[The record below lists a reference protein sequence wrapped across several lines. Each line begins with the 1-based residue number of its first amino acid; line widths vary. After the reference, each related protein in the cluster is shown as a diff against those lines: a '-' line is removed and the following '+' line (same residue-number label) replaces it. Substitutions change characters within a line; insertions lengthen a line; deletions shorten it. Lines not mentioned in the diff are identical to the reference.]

1 MGDRLAADTRGRT
14 VAPMA
19 RPAHRRPS
27 RLPTI
32 AGRALTAAAS
42 LLVVAGSIA
51 ALTRASA
58 DTTATRPTV
67 ITGSE
72 FDSYTAAQS
81 SRDSAQDA
89 KVSDL
94 ESRVSA
100 LESSPPAPAPS
111 PTPTPTPTSSPTP
124 ATDRG
129 PSGSTVVWSDNFDNG
144 LNCSIWT
151 RMQNDDTASGSS
163 ACPDV
168 PQYGTPRGSFPAGSG
183 YGGTGRA
190 FRSEVDPGDLSA
202 NGERS
207 ELSGD
212 GASWIFHD
220 GDDVY
225 LQERIKIAP
234 GIDPAQANSSS
245 ATMFYI
251 LNQLHAGSG
260 SPPLTLQ
267 IRPDGSLSVGSNGV
281 GTVPYRPIVAQ
292 YVADQWYDID
302 LHFVMSNDPSVGG
315 VEAWLNGQQVVPWTP
330 GRTMGD
336 ADSYLKI
343 GQYRNKRSFT
353 GVVYFDDVRL
363 TRG

>member
-1 MGDRLAADTRGRT
+1 
-14 VAPMA
+14 MA

-32 AGRALTAAAS
+32 AGRTLTAAAS

-81 SRDSAQDA
+81 ARDSAQDA
-89 KVSDL
+89 KISDL

-100 LESSPPAPAPS
+100 LESSSTAPTTSSDPAPTTSAAPTTTSPAPAP
-111 PTPTPTPTSSPTP
+111 
-124 ATDRG
+124 AADRG
-129 PSGSTVVWSDNFDNG
+129 PSGATLVFADNFDGGFDCGGAWMYESNQEYSG
-144 LNCSIWT
+144 PCT
-151 RMQNDDTASGSS
+151 GHASGT
-163 ACPDV
+163 A
-168 PQYGTPRGSFPAGSG
+168 TRLTFPAGSG
-183 YGGTGRA
+183 YDGTGSAAR
-190 FRSEVDPGDLSA
+190 FEVRPGDLAS

-207 ELSGD
+207 EIDTGSGS
-212 GASWIFHD
+212 GANIFHE
-220 GDDVY
+220 GDNCY
-225 LQERIKIAP
+225 LQERIKIGP
-234 GIDPAQANSSS
+234 GIDPASQISTTANN
-245 ATMFYI
+245 FYI
-251 LNQLHAGSG
+251 LNQWHAGSG

-281 GTVPYRPIVAQ
+281 GTVPYKPIVAK

-302 LHFVMSNDPSVGG
+302 IHFIMSNDPSIGG

-343 GQYRNKRSFT
+343 GQYRSHRDYT
-353 GVVYFDDVRL
+353 GVVYFDDMRL
-363 TRG
+363 TRK